1 MKNLDQRPDKR
12 QKIIES
18 ATELFSR
25 THDYRRVS
33 LETIAQEA
41 GVSPTTIYN
50 HFGDR
55 ETLVYEVVKQLLR
68 KSLEYNLALFRTKM
82 PFPQKI
88 ASVISRKL
96 DMAEKLNQEIIEKL
110 VSQDRRMAA
119 FIDKLYDDEVKPLWL
134 EMLAD
139 GKKQGYIDA
148 SLDEEAILAYLDIIK
163 AGVRSRPDLLDN
175 LKSNL
180 GLVASLTRI
189 VFYGL
194 LKKDCDLFQK
204 KGE

>member
-1 MKNLDQRPDKR
+1 MKTLNQRPDKR
-12 QKIIES
+12 QKIIEA
-18 ATELFSR
+18 ATQLFSR

-50 HFGDR
+50 YFGDR

-68 KSLEYNLALFRTKM
+68 QSLKHNQALIRSKM
-82 PFPQKI
+82 PFSQKI
-88 ASVISRKL
+88 ASIVSGKV
-96 DMAEKLNQEIIEKL
+96 DMTEKLNQEIIEKL
-110 VSQDRRMAA
+110 VSQDKRIEA

-139 GKKQGYIDA
+139 GKKQGYIDE
-148 SLDEEAILAYLDIIK
+148 SLDEEAILVYLDILK

-175 LKSNL
+175 FKSNL
-180 GLVASLTRI
+180 GLVESLTRI